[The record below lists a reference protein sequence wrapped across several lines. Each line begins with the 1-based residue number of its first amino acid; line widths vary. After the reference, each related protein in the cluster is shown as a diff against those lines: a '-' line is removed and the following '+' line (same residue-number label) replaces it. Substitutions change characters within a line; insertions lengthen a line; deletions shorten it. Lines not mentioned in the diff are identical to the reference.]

1 MKKLILS
8 IVLLIFLAGCTQ
20 QSRSRNFGGTATI
33 KLSPG
38 MKLVEA
44 TWKDDNNLWYL
55 IEPMDPDYEPKEKL
69 FIESS
74 SWGVMEGKVIFI
86 ESR

>member
-1 MKKLILS
+1 MKKLVLV
-8 IVLLIFLAGCTQ
+8 IVLVFLAGCTQ
-20 QSRSRNFGGTATI
+20 RSRSRNFGGTETI

-74 SWGVMEGKVIFI
+74 SLGVIEGKIIFI